1 MQYVRRWRKPPK
13 QSPPALPFPLP
24 DIADCKHLC
33 HYRLLLQLLLQ
44 FLCRHSHLLHHR
56 HHLLRH
62 RQQNLLLVA
71 QEGKGSRSR
80 DGHDRRQ
87 RKGDGSTSVDCDDGD
102 RGDNNGNNGNSG
114 NNGNNGNSG
123 NNGNNG
129 NSDNS

>member
-1 MQYVRRWRKPPK
+1 MCDAGAGRHLL
-13 QSPPALPFPLP
+13 A
-24 DIADCKHLC
+24 IAPCDGHFLCQTSLDSKHLC

-44 FLCRHSHLLHHR
+44 FLCRHSHLLRHR

-102 RGDNNGNNGNSG
+102 
-114 NNGNNGNSG
+114 

-129 NSDNS
+129 NSDNNGSKRHS